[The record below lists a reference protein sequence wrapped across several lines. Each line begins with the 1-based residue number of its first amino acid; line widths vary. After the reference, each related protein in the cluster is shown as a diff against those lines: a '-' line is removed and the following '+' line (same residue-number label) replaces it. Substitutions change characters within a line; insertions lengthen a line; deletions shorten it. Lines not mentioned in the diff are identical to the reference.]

1 MKRRR
6 AGALVVTCAL
16 FLFLTAAAP
25 PSRKAAPG
33 LTPDRVHFDLHGLAK
48 KARGETKPGVP
59 WQEDAEPGLT
69 TEPPSVWFRLD
80 DNRSGSASY
89 RRLVIY
95 PAPAFRELFVKAGE
109 EKGNPIDALANLVKS
124 GSTAVTGEIPILPR
138 IEAVQI
144 LKARAKLLSFHGG
157 KGIAF
162 LTAYAQEP
170 MPVGNDS
177 LVYTFQ
183 GLTDDGRYWVA
194 LYYPVSASVLPQTV
208 AESPELKDQTGFEEH
223 FGAYIEKTAR
233 ALEDPQTVFT
243 PDLAKLDALARSIEI
258 R

>member
-1 MKRRR
+1 M
-6 AGALVVTCAL
+6 
-16 FLFLTAAAP
+16 
-25 PSRKAAPG
+25 
-33 LTPDRVHFDLHGLAK
+33 
-48 KARGETKPGVP
+48 
-59 WQEDAEPGLT
+59 
-69 TEPPSVWFRLD
+69 
-80 DNRSGSASY
+80 
-89 RRLVIY
+89 
-95 PAPAFRELFVKAGE
+95 KAGE
-109 EKGNPIDALANLVKS
+109 EKGNPIDTLANLVKS

-144 LKARAKLLSFHGG
+144 LKARVKLLSFHGG
-157 KGIAF
+157 KGIVF

-177 LVYTFQ
+177 LVYSFQ

-194 LYYPVSASVLPQTV
+194 LYYPVSASVLPKTV

-223 FGAYIEKTAR
+223 FGVYIEKTAR

-243 PDLAKLDALARSIEI
+243 PDLAKLDALVRSIEI